1 MCNKNS
7 PPDMKTRSK
16 IKKEREA
23 IKPARKTRTKTRKPK
38 FLSLR
43 LKLSSDNSQN
53 STQMTHNC
61 KTNHHDQ
68 HHQLNLFPL
77 HPENLV
83 EDHKVDIHDENVAFL
98 FNSEGEGGGGAT
110 TLNGLL
116 SGVSNHRSFF
126 FFSQNGVIFGGSF

>member
-7 PPDMKTRSK
+7 PPEIKTRSK

-43 LKLSSDNSQN
+43 LKLSADNSQN

-68 HHQLNLFPL
+68 HHQLRR
-77 HPENLV
+77 HPVGHAEKKEEKKKKKNGGLG
-83 EDHKVDIHDENVAFL
+83 VA
-98 FNSEGEGGGGAT
+98 SEP
-110 TLNGLL
+110 
-116 SGVSNHRSFF
+116 
-126 FFSQNGVIFGGSF
+126 